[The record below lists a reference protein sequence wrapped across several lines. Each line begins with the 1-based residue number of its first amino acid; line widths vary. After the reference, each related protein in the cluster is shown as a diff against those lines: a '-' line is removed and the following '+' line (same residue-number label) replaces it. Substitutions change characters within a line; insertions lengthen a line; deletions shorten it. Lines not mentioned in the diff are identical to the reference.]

1 MKLIALLPALL
12 FSAFAIAQ
20 TPKKPVT
27 PAKTKPVA
35 KTNLQKVLDHP
46 LVGVLDKKLD
56 SCSDLFAA
64 HGLDLKTNN
73 YGQTIGNT
81 YYNAGFSV
89 ADNIGYGPAGIINE
103 VHWAYQSNAYLH
115 NIPTRVD
122 TPAYALPAN
131 LQWGISI
138 DEYAKIFGK
147 PDTIL
152 SRDSYSTRTKF
163 VCHYFK
169 DTRNPHI
176 AEYVVTAT
184 FSTRFFSKGFKSSA
198 DTAYFFKDLNV
209 RVSKWNPAYYDIN
222 KLAQNKVVLP
232 NPNDP
237 SLNLDKV
244 KTVTDVNYLKSVGET
259 YHKNDKDVI
268 ILEKG
273 FWYPGLYD
281 KKLFNTDLNPGDVA
295 GVTLFAAGGVNQIE
309 ILAPDYQLTASK
321 TPVTKTDVIEKD
333 RIIIFNGLY
342 VNKNRVKG
350 NYFMEIKNGSW
361 TEPIYYIYQ
370 VTRFKKQ

>member
-1 MKLIALLPALL
+1 MKLFALLPALL

-20 TPKKPVT
+20 TPKKPV
-27 PAKTKPVA
+27 V

-46 LVGVLDKKLD
+46 LVGALDKTND
-56 SCSDLFAA
+56 GCVDLFAA

-81 YYNAGFSV
+81 YFNTRFPS
-89 ADNIGYGPAGIINE
+89 ADNSVSSPAGIINE
-103 VHWAYQSNAYLH
+103 VVFTFQGDRYLH
-115 NIPTRVD
+115 GVPAGVD
-122 TPAYALPAN
+122 TPAYTLPAN
-131 LQWGISI
+131 LHWGISI
-138 DEYAKIFGK
+138 DDYAKIFGK
-147 PDTIL
+147 PDSVINRPNYNTSI
-152 SRDSYSTRTKF
+152 KF

-198 DTAYFFKDLNV
+198 DTAYFFKDFSV

-232 NPNDP
+232 NPTDP
-237 SLNLDKV
+237 NLNLDKV

-273 FWYPGLYD
+273 FWYPGMYD

-342 VNKNRVKG
+342 VNKNGVKG

-370 VTRFKKQ
+370 VTRFKK